1 MTQTIKTLAAVAA
14 GTLLATSACPL
25 FLPLSAG
32 NFIEIFRWAELK
44 FPQHQELS
52 VESDTATWRWRR

>member
-32 NFIEIFRWAELK
+32 NFIEIFRW
-44 FPQHQELS
+44 PN
-52 VESDTATWRWRR
+52 